1 MFTTLDR
8 YIIRQFLGTFF
19 FILVVIMMIAVVFD
33 ISEKTQD
40 FAEMR
45 ATTEEIILEFYVNF
59 VVYYSNLFSGLLIFI
74 AVLLF
79 TSRLAHRTE
88 VIAML
93 SSGVSFP
100 RIMWPYFMAATML
113 AAMSLFV
120 NHTVLPAAN
129 KVRLAFEEEH
139 IRVAYHVDQKN
150 IHREIAP
157 GIIAYFETW
166 NAEHRKGFRFSLE
179 HWKEG
184 ELTSKLISDRAEY
197 DSVAGTWQV
206 YDYLIR
212 EMDGTRER
220 IRRGAR
226 LDTALALLPSDMG
239 QRWETSM
246 AMSWSELNSYIEAKC
261 AQGDDSVIPY
271 LIEKHQRTSYPFATY
286 VFTLIGVSIAS
297 RKVRGGTGLHLAAG
311 VALVLLYIFAMK
323 LTTVAATNAGLDPL
337 IAVWL
342 PNLLFAAIGVLIYR
356 RAPK

>member
-1 MFTTLDR
+1 
-8 YIIRQFLGTFF
+8 
-19 FILVVIMMIAVVFD
+19 
-33 ISEKTQD
+33 
-40 FAEMR
+40 
-45 ATTEEIILEFYVNF
+45 
-59 VVYYSNLFSGLLIFI
+59 
-74 AVLLF
+74 
-79 TSRLAHRTE
+79 
-88 VIAML
+88 ML

-100 RIMWPYFMAATML
+100 RIMWPYFLAATML

-150 IHREIAP
+150 IHREIEP
-157 GIIAYFETW
+157 GVIAYFESW
-166 NAEHRKGFRFSLE
+166 NAEHQKGFRFSLE
-179 HWKEG
+179 RWKDDA
-184 ELTSKLISDRAEY
+184 LISKLTSDRAEY
-197 DSVAGTWQV
+197 DSVNGSWQV

-212 EMDGTRER
+212 DMNGNTET

-226 LDTALALLPSDMG
+226 LDTTLHLLPSDMG

-246 AMSWSELNSYIEAKC
+246 AMSWSELNDYIAAKN
-261 AQGDDSVIPY
+261 AQGDDSIIPY

-311 VALVLLYIFAMK
+311 VGLVLLYIFAMK
-323 LTTVAATNAGLDPL
+323 LTTVAATNAGLDPF
-337 IAVWL
+337 IAVWM
-342 PNLLFAAIGVLIYR
+342 PNVIFAVIGVVIYR

>member
-1 MFTTLDR
+1 MLTTLDR

-19 FILVVIMMIAVVFD
+19 FILVVIMLIAVVFD

-40 FAEMR
+40 FAEMT
-45 ATTEEIILEFYVNF
+45 ATTQEIVLEFYVNF
-59 VVYYSNLFSGLLIFI
+59 VIYYSNLFSGLLTFI

-100 RIMWPYFMAATML
+100 RIMWPYFLAATVL

-129 KVRLAFEEEH
+129 RVRLAFEEEH
-139 IRVAYHVDQKN
+139 IRVAYHVDQKH
-150 IHREIAP
+150 IHREITP
-157 GIIAYFETW
+157 GHIAYFESW
-166 NAEHRKGFRFSLE
+166 NAEHKKGFRFSLE
-179 HWKEG
+179 QWQDG
-184 ELTSKLISDRAEY
+184 VLTSKLTSDRAEY
-197 DSVAGTWQV
+197 DSVKGVWQIH
-206 YDYLIR
+206 DYLVR
-212 EMDGTRER
+212 TMDGSTER
-220 IRRGAR
+220 IRRGAQ
-226 LDTALALLPSDMG
+226 LDTVIALEPSDMG

-246 AMSWSELNSYIEAKC
+246 AMSDAELNAYIESKS
-261 AQGDDSVIPY
+261 AQGDDSIVPY

-311 VALVLLYIFAMK
+311 VGLVLLYIFAMK
-323 LTTVAATNAGLDPL
+323 LTTVAATNAGMDAFL
-337 IAVWL
+337 AVWL
-342 PNLLFAAIGVLIYR
+342 PNVLFLIIGVVIYR